1 TFSAPGSRLVAVSGA
16 ALLRARCSAYTS
28 GTATV
33 TMAGTPGGGGG
44 ASGGGGGGGAAT
56 IADGADVAEG
66 TTTDAGIITDVSGTV
81 IGFLRGLVKQSIT
94 LLARLPSALI
104 ANRLDV
110 NLGAAPATVTA
121 QGTAAAGAAPS
132 GNPLAMGITDGTNI
146 QYAKASAD
154 GTNSLLVAA
163 AISGAGA

>member
-56 IADGADVAEG
+56 IADGADVAQG
-66 TTTDAGIITDVSGTV
+66 TTTDAGIITDTSGTV
-81 IGFLRGLVKQSIT
+81 IGFLRGQIIQWAAALTRWGALTETAPANDTASSG
-94 LLARLPSALI
+94 LNGRLQRIAQRLTSLI
-104 ANRLDV
+104 APLP
-110 NLGAAPATVTA
+110 AAPI
-121 QGTAAAGAAPS
+121 
-132 GNPLAMGITDGTNI
+132 N
-146 QYAKASAD
+146 
-154 GTNSLLVAA
+154 
-163 AISGAGA
+163 